1 MSFQFKPAR
10 RESDAP
16 EINLVAFIDVLLVV
30 LIFLMLTT
38 TFSQLTQMQLT
49 LPVANTEQLRSERRE
64 VAILIAA
71 DGRYKVNEQALAERH
86 VDAVTAAL
94 TVAASAAGGRDAL
107 VIISA
112 DASAPHQSVITAM
125 EAARR
130 VGLVRITF
138 AAQATPQ

>member
-71 DGRYKVNEQALAERH
+71 DGRYKVNDQTLAERH
-86 VDAVTAAL
+86 VDAVAAVL
-94 TVAASAAGGRDAL
+94 AGVAEGAAARDTL

-112 DASAPHQSVITAM
+112 DASAPHQSVITVM